1 MCGVIIQVNPP
12 DMQSAVTPGRA
23 LPPSM
28 QAAAETCHPVL
39 LPAGEFISSFEMC
52 GFSCR
57 AQSSRDAADR
67 KELQALL
74 FVRQ

>member
-1 MCGVIIQVNPP
+1 MR
-12 DMQSAVTPGRA
+12 SAITPGRA

-39 LPAGEFISSFEMC
+39 LPVRELISRFEMY

-57 AQSSRDAADR
+57 AQNSRDAANQ
-67 KELQALL
+67 KELQSLL
-74 FVRQ
+74 FVRE